1 MRMRTTVAAVSGALA
16 LASLA
21 VPAAQAADGP
31 GSTTSLRTFAAK
43 AAADEVVGDTRIT
56 KVVVN
61 GGKDI
66 VLGTSAKKTVSVAVT
81 ATDPSGIDGAVVFL
95 WHGSALTGTGTDGAL
110 FPASEDA
117 ACTAVNATT
126 STCKVSITID
136 PKADLYKNALAGTWK
151 VYAVVGGKDGD
162 VVEKEA
168 AGTAKIK
175 RNAVLTVNAAPE
187 PVKKGRTITVTGKL
201 TRANWETHKY
211 AGYTGQSVQLQ
222 FRKKGTSTYKTVK
235 TIKSSSTGAL
245 KTTVK
250 ASMDGYWRFNFVTTS
265 LTGAVAGPSDFV
277 DVR

>member
-1 MRMRTTVAAVSGALA
+1 MRIRATVAAVSGALA

-31 GSTTSLRTFAAK
+31 DTTTSLRTFAAK
-43 AAADEVVGDTRIT
+43 AAGEVVGDTKIT

-66 VLGTSAKKTVSVAVT
+66 VLGTGAKKTVSVAVT
-81 ATDPSGIDGAVVFL
+81 ATDPSGIDGGAVFL
-95 WHGSALTGTGTDGAL
+95 WHGSAFTGSGIDGGL
-110 FPASEDA
+110 FPASDYA
-117 ACTAVNATT
+117 ACTVVNATT

-162 VVEKEA
+162 YVEKEA
-168 AGTAKIK
+168 AGTTKIK
-175 RNAVLTVNAAPE
+175 RNTELTVNAAPE
-187 PVKKGRTITVTGKL
+187 PVKKGKTITVTGKL

-222 FRKKGTSTYKTVK
+222 FRKKGTTAYKTVK
-235 TIKSSSTGAL
+235 TVKSSSTGAL

-250 ASMDGYWRFNFVTTS
+250 ASVDGYWRYNFVTTS
-265 LTGAVAGPSDFV
+265 VSGAVASTADFV
-277 DVR
+277 DVK